1 MSQYND
7 RVERQRLLIL
17 AEEWAKSVKGIHS
30 HSLSSMWYD
39 TRPQDT
45 EDGKSVIDI
54 EYYSGLIKRQTHDG
68 YEVYFG
74 KELKGDDLIDAYT
87 QVSKPSDAQKLFG

>member
-17 AEEWAKSVKGIHS
+17 AEEWAKSVKGIHA

-45 EDGKSVIDI
+45 EDGKSVLDV
-54 EYYSGLIKRQTHDG
+54 EYNSGLIKRTCADG
-68 YEVYFG
+68 STVYFG
-74 KELKGDDLIDAYT
+74 KELEGDDLIYEYD
-87 QVSKPSDAQKLFG
+87 KHN